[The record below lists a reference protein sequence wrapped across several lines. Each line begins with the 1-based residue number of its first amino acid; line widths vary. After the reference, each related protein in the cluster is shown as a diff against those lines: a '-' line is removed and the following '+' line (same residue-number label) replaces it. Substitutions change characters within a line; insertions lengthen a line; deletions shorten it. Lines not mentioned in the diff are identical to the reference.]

1 MILDLEERSEANTT
15 IGEYGVIL
23 EPNMGMDNDTCAK
36 QSIHDGVQAACSEG
50 GDGQRDE
57 CGGHGPV
64 GSIGILEDRCGDP
77 TYRSKT
83 Q

>member
-1 MILDLEERSEANTT
+1 
-15 IGEYGVIL
+15 
-23 EPNMGMDNDTCAK
+23 MGMDNDAGAK
-36 QSIHDGVQAACSEG
+36 QSIHNGVQAACSEG

-64 GSIGILEDRCGDP
+64 GSISMLGDRCGNH

-83 Q
+83 QW